1 MKIAWFCIPAHGH
14 TNPTL
19 GLVKALTEAGHQ
31 VWYFSFEEFREKI
44 EGAGATFIGC
54 DGYDFEMEDKGNAD
68 RVGKDKVYATELLVS
83 STLALDEMTARMIDE
98 IKPDI
103 VVSDSVAFWGKLA
116 AMKHGLPYVSSTTT
130 FAFNRYSAKY
140 MQESVWDIARMLIA
154 MPRINKQIKRLREK
168 GYPVKSIL
176 DIVQNDNDTNTIVY
190 TSRYFQPCSE
200 TFSDKYHFIG
210 PSIRPITKPVEKT
223 AVGPTGTSITKL
235 LGEKLDP
242 PTEKDK
248 KSLPVPGE
256 GEAFSA
262 VLHPAYLKKADI
274 NTFSV
279 DRSSDDF
286 KELFKSIERFGVKDP
301 VLARFN
307 KDGDLEILSGQRRHL
322 IASELNY
329 PVPTIIQQLDDDDA
343 RILVADGNLHR
354 EHISTYDLSR
364 ALRMKADSMKRKAG
378 RKLRGVK
385 GGPETDELI
394 AKEMGM
400 STMKLNR
407 LMKLSEATQQIC
419 DLVDDG
425 TIAVSIAYNIAFL
438 QPKHQDMVADMIG
451 INVKVNNENTTN
463 LKKIAARYPRYTFCR
478 HFCVT

>member
-210 PSIRPITKPVEKT
+210 PSIRPITKPAEKT
-223 AVGPTGTSITKL
+223 ADKTVYISMGTVNQNREFYRNCISVLASTGWQVIISMGTNTDRFENLPENIQVYESVDQMAVLSIADAFITHCGMNSASEGLYFGVPLVLFPQTPEQDAVARRTEELSAGVRLKSIS
-235 LGEKLDP
+235 
-242 PTEKDK
+242 EKDILDALNQVLNDPK
-248 KSLPVPGE
+248 YKEGAAKVSGSFKACGGSAEARGFLESL
-256 GEAFSA
+256 S
-262 VLHPAYLKKADI
+262 
-274 NTFSV
+274 N
-279 DRSSDDF
+279 
-286 KELFKSIERFGVKDP
+286 
-301 VLARFN
+301 
-307 KDGDLEILSGQRRHL
+307 
-322 IASELNY
+322 
-329 PVPTIIQQLDDDDA
+329 
-343 RILVADGNLHR
+343 
-354 EHISTYDLSR
+354 
-364 ALRMKADSMKRKAG
+364 
-378 RKLRGVK
+378 
-385 GGPETDELI
+385 
-394 AKEMGM
+394 
-400 STMKLNR
+400 
-407 LMKLSEATQQIC
+407 
-419 DLVDDG
+419 
-425 TIAVSIAYNIAFL
+425 
-438 QPKHQDMVADMIG
+438 
-451 INVKVNNENTTN
+451 
-463 LKKIAARYPRYTFCR
+463 
-478 HFCVT
+478 

>member
-223 AVGPTGTSITKL
+223 ADQTVYISMGTVNQNREFYRNCISVLASTGWQVIISMGTNTDRFENLPENIQVYESVDQMAVLSIADAFITHCGMNSASEGLYFGVPLVLFPQTPEQDAVARRTEELSAGVRLKSIS
-235 LGEKLDP
+235 
-242 PTEKDK
+242 EKDILDALNQVLNDPK
-248 KSLPVPGE
+248 YKEGAAKVSGSFKACGGSAEARGFLESL
-256 GEAFSA
+256 S
-262 VLHPAYLKKADI
+262 
-274 NTFSV
+274 N
-279 DRSSDDF
+279 
-286 KELFKSIERFGVKDP
+286 
-301 VLARFN
+301 
-307 KDGDLEILSGQRRHL
+307 
-322 IASELNY
+322 
-329 PVPTIIQQLDDDDA
+329 
-343 RILVADGNLHR
+343 
-354 EHISTYDLSR
+354 
-364 ALRMKADSMKRKAG
+364 
-378 RKLRGVK
+378 
-385 GGPETDELI
+385 
-394 AKEMGM
+394 
-400 STMKLNR
+400 
-407 LMKLSEATQQIC
+407 
-419 DLVDDG
+419 
-425 TIAVSIAYNIAFL
+425 
-438 QPKHQDMVADMIG
+438 
-451 INVKVNNENTTN
+451 
-463 LKKIAARYPRYTFCR
+463 
-478 HFCVT
+478 

>member
-223 AVGPTGTSITKL
+223 ADQTVYISMGTVNQNREFYRNCISVLASIGWQVIISMGTNTDRFENLPENIQVYESVDQMAVLSIADAFITHCGMNSASEGLYFGVPLVLFPQTPEQDAVARRTEELSAGVRLKSIS
-235 LGEKLDP
+235 
-242 PTEKDK
+242 EKDILDALNQVLNDPK
-248 KSLPVPGE
+248 YKEGAAKVSGSFKACGGSAEARGFLESL
-256 GEAFSA
+256 S
-262 VLHPAYLKKADI
+262 
-274 NTFSV
+274 N
-279 DRSSDDF
+279 
-286 KELFKSIERFGVKDP
+286 
-301 VLARFN
+301 
-307 KDGDLEILSGQRRHL
+307 
-322 IASELNY
+322 
-329 PVPTIIQQLDDDDA
+329 
-343 RILVADGNLHR
+343 
-354 EHISTYDLSR
+354 
-364 ALRMKADSMKRKAG
+364 
-378 RKLRGVK
+378 
-385 GGPETDELI
+385 
-394 AKEMGM
+394 
-400 STMKLNR
+400 
-407 LMKLSEATQQIC
+407 
-419 DLVDDG
+419 
-425 TIAVSIAYNIAFL
+425 
-438 QPKHQDMVADMIG
+438 
-451 INVKVNNENTTN
+451 
-463 LKKIAARYPRYTFCR
+463 
-478 HFCVT
+478 